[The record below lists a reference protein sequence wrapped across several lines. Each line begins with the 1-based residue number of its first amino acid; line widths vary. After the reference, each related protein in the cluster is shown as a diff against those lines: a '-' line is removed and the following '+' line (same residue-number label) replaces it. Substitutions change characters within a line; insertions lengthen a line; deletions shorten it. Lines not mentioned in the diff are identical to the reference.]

1 MLCKFNQIILKK
13 TIFYILL
20 IYSKCIDFNYKIYYV
35 MYIYVLF
42 NILGT
47 FIFIIL
53 VFSELWAILL
63 TIVKKWKTCKI

>member
-1 MLCKFNQIILKK
+1 
-13 TIFYILL
+13 
-20 IYSKCIDFNYKIYYV
+20 

-42 NILGT
+42 NILVT
-47 FIFIIL
+47 FIVIIL